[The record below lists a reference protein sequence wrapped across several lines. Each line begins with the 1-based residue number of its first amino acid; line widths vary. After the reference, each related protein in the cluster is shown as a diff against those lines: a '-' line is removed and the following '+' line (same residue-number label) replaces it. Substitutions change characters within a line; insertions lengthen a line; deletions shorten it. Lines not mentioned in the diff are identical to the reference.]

1 MSQLL
6 NVIFFILTCQSLPVQ
21 ENEYPLSGMF
31 PGMEDVVTEYGEYVI
46 NGPWNSDL
54 RLIYRN
60 LQDKD
65 DERTESGIYRASCI
79 RIKCTVYNIAYIPDS
94 LSVTEYHY

>member
-1 MSQLL
+1 
-6 NVIFFILTCQSLPVQ
+6 
-21 ENEYPLSGMF
+21 MF

-54 RLIYRN
+54 RPMYRN